1 MLIDI
6 FNKHFSETMRKQE
19 KDEKQKQRN
28 RIARVMARVR
38 IGEAGSRDTQ
48 KKSK

>member
-1 MLIDI
+1 
-6 FNKHFSETMRKQE
+6 MRKQE

-38 IGEAGSRDTQ
+38 KGEAGSRDTQ
-48 KKSK
+48 KEIKMKGKVSNVLE